1 MGEVTVST
9 ADRRGPVEE
18 WIETWRH
25 RELMAHMLRRELR
38 TQYNRSLLG
47 WAWSLINPLTTLL
60 IYSVVFGIIL
70 SGNDVVP
77 RGAAGIQSFPLF
89 LFSALVAWNVYSTVS
104 TEVMQSFAGS
114 LQLRNRIYFPAGCQ
128 VLVSAVSALIV
139 LTVEVA
145 VLAVAFLVATPV
157 HFALLGLVPVVVLAA
172 LLGLGVGLMLSVPNV
187 RYRDV
192 GYLYGVFLRFF
203 FFLTPII
210 YPMSILEGKEVAGLR
225 LDAAIRLNP
234 LTHYVDAIRR
244 VTYVHEWPPAKLWA
258 IMLTMSLAAVVVG
271 WSAFTKYAPDA
282 AEGR

>member
-1 MGEVTVST
+1 MGEVTIST
-9 ADRRGPVEE
+9 ADRRGPFEE

-60 IYSVVFGIIL
+60 IYSVVFGVIL
-70 SGNDVVP
+70 SGGDAVP

-89 LFSALVAWNVYSTVS
+89 LFSALVAWNVFSTVS

-128 VLVSAVSALIV
+128 VLVSVVSSLVV
-139 LTVEVA
+139 LAVEVA

-157 HFALLGLVPVVVLAA
+157 HLALLGLVPIVVLAA
-172 LLGLGVGLMLSVPNV
+172 LLGFGVGLFLSVPNV

-210 YPMSILEGKEVAGLR
+210 YPMSILEGKEIAGLS
-225 LDAAIRLNP
+225 LDTTIRLNP

-244 VTYVHEWPPAKLWA
+244 VTYMHEWPPAKLWA
-258 IMLTMSLAAVVVG
+258 IMFTISLAVALVG
-271 WSAFTKYAPDA
+271 WTSFARQAPDA
-282 AEGR
+282 TEGR